1 VSALV
6 IKEWKS
12 GTKPIDAQNNFV
24 RITGREG
31 GLIAWLLS
39 LMRIDPTTTIVVGL
53 DRLEF
58 TSASLAGTASRLIP
72 LQSICSTYYGYHKPW
87 KAAASIMSVFGMFA
101 FVLASGAA
109 NKGEVGGAIT
119 SFLVTGG
126 IGVVLAMLYYFLNRT
141 LTLGFVEQSGV
152 VSGIQFK
159 RSVIENVDVNQEQ
172 AKTVCAI
179 VQRLIEA
186 KEKRMQGPAK
196 A

>member
-1 VSALV
+1 MLFRS
-6 IKEWKS
+6 
-12 GTKPIDAQNNFV
+12 
-24 RITGREG
+24 EG

-39 LMRIDPTTTIVVGL
+39 LMRIDPTTTILVGL

-87 KAAASIMSVFGMFA
+87 KVAAIIMSVFGIFA
-101 FVLASGAA
+101 FLLASGAA
-109 NKGEVGGAIT
+109 NKGEVGGAVW

-186 KEKRMQGPAK
+186 KEKRMQGSAK